1 MIMDRTATGR
11 RAFLAG
17 LAAVAAAPATAAL
30 ADALAFDAGWQEQ
43 RFPFQRSNEFTLMGD
58 ALQVDS
64 DGGVSLLMR
73 TVAQADWAA
82 TRASWR
88 WSVARGVPA
97 TDLAV
102 KGGDDRNLALYFA
115 FLPRARAEALQGA
128 SARKVLRDPAA
139 RTLIYVWGGDAAL
152 GTVTPSPYLEGRG
165 FTIAM
170 RPAGTGDHTEA
181 VDLAA
186 DYRRSFGAAP
196 EALFGLAI
204 SADSDDTDTVID
216 ARIEN
221 LRLMG

>member
-1 MIMDRTATGR
+1 MPTPVAR
-11 RAFLAG
+11 RAFLTG
-17 LAAVAAAPATAAL
+17 LAACAASPAAALP
-30 ADALAFDAGWQEQ
+30 FDANWREQ
-43 RFPFQRSNEFTLMGD
+43 SFPFRRGNDFTLMGD
-58 ALQVDS
+58 ALQVQS

-73 TVAQADWAA
+73 TVPKADWAA

-88 WSVARGVPA
+88 WSVSRGVPV
-97 TDLAV
+97 TDLDV

-128 SARKVLRDPAA
+128 SARKVLQDKAA
-139 RTLIYVWGGDAAL
+139 RTLIYVWGGGAAP
-152 GTVTPSPYLEGRG
+152 GAVTPSPYLDGRG

-170 RPAGTGDHTEA
+170 RPAAPGAYAED

-186 DYRRSFGAAP
+186 DYRRSFGQAP

-216 ARIEN
+216 ARIEG
-221 LRLMG
+221 LRLTA